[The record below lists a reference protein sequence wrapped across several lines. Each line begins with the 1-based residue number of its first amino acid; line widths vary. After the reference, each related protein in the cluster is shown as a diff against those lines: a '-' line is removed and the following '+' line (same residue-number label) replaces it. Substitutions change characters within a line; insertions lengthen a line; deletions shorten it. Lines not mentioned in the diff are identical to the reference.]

1 MYLEIF
7 LVDFVV
13 FCMFLEI
20 LWDFAEIPEFRGSAT
35 ARNISSPA
43 YTSLVDTV
51 ADLVALFVCF
61 IRK

>member
-1 MYLEIF
+1 M
-7 LVDFVV
+7 DFAV

-20 LWDFAEIPEFRGSAT
+20 LWDFAEIPEFRGSVT